1 MSAPVISRSSS
12 SDLEKDIEKTGDIE
26 KEHEKV
32 VHALEPDFDD
42 PNFDP
47 NAVVLEDDSPY
58 PEVRS
63 AVANTDDPSM
73 PCSTVRSWTIGLIF
87 AIVMS
92 GLNQFFFFRYPSV
105 TIGNVRPLSISNSIV
120 FIMIARSLN

>member
-105 TIGNVRPLSISNSIV
+105 TIGNVRPLPYQTLSFS
-120 FIMIARSLN
+120 